1 MKSGD
6 GATGVSST
14 LGAAEGPFAGGAG
27 ERVAV
32 AETVPLDDATDP
44 MDGDGVIVGR
54 PAGDAATTAAVA
66 FPLAP
71 MVVHA
76 PLADEATEFA
86 YIRNAFDQSKQA
98 SNTYSITLLVV
109 SAYAR
114 RGPAVAVDSLTAAFF
129 RLSSSSRISLKGFFV
144 AGFWLFVQTATG
156 GAEGG
161 VGDDIVADEVDADAE
176 GMAGPVASLIDVFAP
191 T

>member
-14 LGAAEGPFAGGAG
+14 LGGAEGPFAGGAG
-27 ERVAV
+27 ERVAA
-32 AETVPLDDATDP
+32 AETVPLDEATDP
-44 MDGDGVIVGR
+44 MDEDGVIVGR

-71 MVVHA
+71 TVVHA
-76 PLADEATEFA
+76 PPVDEAAEFA
-86 YIRNAFDQSKQA
+86 
-98 SNTYSITLLVV
+98 LLVV

-114 RGPAVAVDSLTAAFF
+114 RDPAVAAGSLTAAFF
-129 RLSSSSRISLKGFFV
+129 RLSSSSRMSLMDFFV
-144 AGFWLFVQTATG
+144 GGFWVFVQTATG
-156 GAEGG
+156 GADEGG
-161 VGDDIVADEVDADAE
+161 VGDDTVAEEVEVEADAE
-176 GMAGPVASLIDVFAP
+176 GMVGPVASLTDVFAP

>member
-27 ERVAV
+27 ERMTAV
-32 AETVPLDDATDP
+32 VTVPLDEATDP
-44 MDGDGVIVGR
+44 MDEDGVTAGR

-71 MVVHA
+71 TVVHA
-76 PLADEATEFA
+76 PPTDETVGLA
-86 YIRNAFDQSKQA
+86 YIRDEFSPSKPA
-98 SNTYSITLLVV
+98 PNSNLLTLLVL

-114 RGPAVAVDSLTAAFF
+114 RGAEGTVDSLEAVFF
-129 RLSSSSRISLKGFFV
+129 RLSSSSK
-144 AGFWLFVQTATG
+144 
-156 GAEGG
+156 
-161 VGDDIVADEVDADAE
+161 
-176 GMAGPVASLIDVFAP
+176 MSLIDFLVADF
-191 T
+191 